1 VSRPAQ
7 SLLEAFGIDPATR
20 PTEVKPEVVVVL
32 DVSLA
37 ERISLTD
44 PTASILIDHHEPD
57 NLASRATAPLIDT
70 GAGATAEL
78 IAIFLGSRG
87 DTYRNCVF
95 PPPKIY
101 MIAYILSV
109 KMANNRLSSL
119 RLLLRHWIPRFLLS

>member
-1 VSRPAQ
+1 LRELLGVGTVCTPDGVARTAQ

-20 PTEVKPEVVVVL
+20 PTEVKPELVVVL
-32 DVSLA
+32 DVSSA
-37 ERISLTD
+37 ERIALTD

-87 DTYRNCVF
+87 EHLQELCLPTTQNT
-95 PPPKIY
+95 
-101 MIAYILSV
+101 
-109 KMANNRLSSL
+109 
-119 RLLLRHWIPRFLLS
+119 